1 MNIEHLVSMVN
12 DIGNFFDGEF
22 GEQESP
28 AQIALH
34 ISRYWEPRMRTAI
47 IAYAA
52 QGGEGLSPTAIAA
65 VKTLPPPPPR

>member
-65 VKTLPPPPPR
+65 VKTLPPPPAR